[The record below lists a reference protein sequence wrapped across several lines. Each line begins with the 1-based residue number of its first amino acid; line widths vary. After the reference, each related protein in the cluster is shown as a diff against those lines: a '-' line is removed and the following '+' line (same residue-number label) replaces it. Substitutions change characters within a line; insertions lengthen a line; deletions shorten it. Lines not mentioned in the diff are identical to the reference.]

1 MKEDRLKDIRDKMSD
16 YEAEVPQ
23 DLWSAIDSAVG
34 RRQQKKLW
42 IRAGRY
48 AAAAVV
54 VAAIGLGIYILQ
66 PDSTLV
72 VHSESNPNTR
82 AQASANNAPAVT
94 SADADPGNNSA
105 AEIRASEFEHTPYA
119 TLAEAKPVIVE
130 GVEGTSSMQI
140 KSDGD
145 SLNVHPV
152 DSNESASEA
161 FTHSLPP
168 ISHEVKQDKTVT
180 YNSRQRDRQQQQEA
194 YDSGRLAASLY
205 TTAGTGGTS
214 MQRYT
219 SFGLMSIDPGDA
231 NWKDDPYMGMLVTN
245 KGHLADRRVRHRLPV
260 HAGASIAYR
269 INDRVS
275 VETGIAYSYLSA
287 DIHEGSDSYYFAG
300 EQSLHYVGIPVG
312 VRVRAMSWKNFDIY
326 VGAGFEADKCVSGTL
341 KKSYVING
349 QTRDDGHESISIRP
363 LQWSVNAGAG
373 VQYNI
378 SSMVGIYAEPGL
390 SYYFDNG
397 SNIETIYSEKPLN
410 FNLNIGLRVSFGR
423 DNRLRSF
430 LSATQNRAS
439 YD

>member
-66 PDSTLV
+66 PDSSLV

-94 SADADPGNNSA
+94 SDDADPGNNSA

-130 GVEGTSSMQI
+130 GVEGTSSIQI
-140 KSDGD
+140 KSDGE

-194 YDSGRLAASLY
+194 YDSGRLAASIY

-219 SFGLMSIDPGDA
+219 SFGLMGIDPGDA

-390 SYYFDNG
+390 SYCFDNG

-410 FNLNIGLRVSFGR
+410 FNLNIGLRVSFGSR
-423 DNRLRSF
+423 
-430 LSATQNRAS
+430 
-439 YD
+439 

>member
-16 YEAEVPQ
+16 YEVEVPQ
-23 DLWSAIDSAVG
+23 GLWSAIDSAVG

-66 PDSTLV
+66 PDSSLV

-140 KSDGD
+140 KSDGE
-145 SLNVHPV
+145 SLNVLPV

-219 SFGLMSIDPGDA
+219 SFGLMGIDPGDA

-390 SYYFDNG
+390 SYCFDNG

-410 FNLNIGLRVSFGR
+410 FNLNIGLRVSFGSR
-423 DNRLRSF
+423 
-430 LSATQNRAS
+430 
-439 YD
+439 

>member
-66 PDSTLV
+66 PDSSLV

-140 KSDGD
+140 KSDGE

-194 YDSGRLAASLY
+194 YDSGRLAASIY

-219 SFGLMSIDPGDA
+219 SFGLMGIDPGDA

-245 KGHLADRRVRHRLPV
+245 KGHLADRRVRYRLPV

-410 FNLNIGLRVSFGR
+410 FNLNIGLRVSFGSR
-423 DNRLRSF
+423 
-430 LSATQNRAS
+430 
-439 YD
+439 

>member
-66 PDSTLV
+66 PDSSLV

-130 GVEGTSSMQI
+130 GVEGTSLMQI
-140 KSDGD
+140 KSDGE

-194 YDSGRLAASLY
+194 YDSGRLAASIY

-219 SFGLMSIDPGDA
+219 SFGLMGIDPGDA
-231 NWKDDPYMGMLVTN
+231 NWKDDPYMGILVTN

-260 HAGASIAYR
+260 HAGVSIAYR

-410 FNLNIGLRVSFGR
+410 FNLNIGLRVSFGSR
-423 DNRLRSF
+423 
-430 LSATQNRAS
+430 
-439 YD
+439 

>member
-48 AAAAVV
+48 AAAAAV

-66 PDSTLV
+66 PDSSLV

-219 SFGLMSIDPGDA
+219 SFGLMGIDPGDA

-275 VETGIAYSYLSA
+275 VETGVAYSYLSA

-312 VRVRAMSWKNFDIY
+312 VRIRAMSWKNFDIY

-397 SNIETIYSEKPLN
+397 SNIETIYSEKSLN
-410 FNLNIGLRVSFGR
+410 FNLNIGLRVSFGSR
-423 DNRLRSF
+423 
-430 LSATQNRAS
+430 
-439 YD
+439 

>member
-66 PDSTLV
+66 PDSSLV

-219 SFGLMSIDPGDA
+219 SFGLMGIDPGDA

-245 KGHLADRRVRHRLPV
+245 KGHLADRRVRHHLPV

-287 DIHEGSDSYYFAG
+287 DIHDGSDSYYFAG

-341 KKSYVING
+341 KKSYVINV

-363 LQWSVNAGAG
+363 LQWSVNAGAV

-378 SSMVGIYAEPGL
+378 SSMVGIYAEPRL

-397 SNIETIYSEKPLN
+397 SNIETLYSEKPLN
-410 FNLNIGLRVSFGR
+410 FNLNIGLRVSFGSR
-423 DNRLRSF
+423 
-430 LSATQNRAS
+430 
-439 YD
+439 

>member
-130 GVEGTSSMQI
+130 VVEGTSSMQI
-140 KSDGD
+140 KSDD
-145 SLNVHPV
+145 ESLNVHPV

-161 FTHSLPP
+161 FTRSLPP

-194 YDSGRLAASLY
+194 YDSGRLAASIY

-219 SFGLMSIDPGDA
+219 SFGLMGIDPGDA

-326 VGAGFEADKCVSGTL
+326 VGAGFEADKCVSGTI
-341 KKSYVING
+341 KKAYVING

-373 VQYNI
+373 VQYNF

-390 SYYFDNG
+390 SYSFDNG

-410 FNLNIGLRVSFGR
+410 FNLNIGLRVSFGSR
-423 DNRLRSF
+423 
-430 LSATQNRAS
+430 
-439 YD
+439 

>member
-66 PDSTLV
+66 PDSSLV

-94 SADADPGNNSA
+94 SDDADPGNNSA

-130 GVEGTSSMQI
+130 GVEGTSSIQI
-140 KSDGD
+140 KSDGE

-194 YDSGRLAASLY
+194 YDSGRLAASIY

-219 SFGLMSIDPGDA
+219 SFGLMGIDPGDA

-287 DIHEGSDSYYFAG
+287 DIHEGSDSHYFAG

-390 SYYFDNG
+390 SYCFDNG

-410 FNLNIGLRVSFGR
+410 FNLNIGLRVSFGSR
-423 DNRLRSF
+423 
-430 LSATQNRAS
+430 
-439 YD
+439 

>member
-66 PDSTLV
+66 PDSSLV

-119 TLAEAKPVIVE
+119 THAEAKPVIVE

-140 KSDGD
+140 KSDGE

-194 YDSGRLAASLY
+194 YDSGRLAASIY

-219 SFGLMSIDPGDA
+219 SFGLMGIDPGDA

-312 VRVRAMSWKNFDIY
+312 VRIRAMSWKNFDIY

-410 FNLNIGLRVSFGR
+410 FNLNIGLRVSFGSR
-423 DNRLRSF
+423 
-430 LSATQNRAS
+430 
-439 YD
+439 

>member
-130 GVEGTSSMQI
+130 VIEGTSSMQI
-140 KSDGD
+140 KSDNE

-194 YDSGRLAASLY
+194 YDSGRLAASIY

-219 SFGLMSIDPGDA
+219 SFGLMGIDPGDA

-341 KKSYVING
+341 KKAYVING

-373 VQYNI
+373 VQYNF

-410 FNLNIGLRVSFGR
+410 FNLNIGLRVSFGSR
-423 DNRLRSF
+423 
-430 LSATQNRAS
+430 
-439 YD
+439 

>member
-66 PDSTLV
+66 PDSSLV

-94 SADADPGNNSA
+94 SADANPGNNSA

-130 GVEGTSSMQI
+130 GVEGTSLMQI
-140 KSDGD
+140 KSDGE

-194 YDSGRLAASLY
+194 YDSGRLAASIY

-219 SFGLMSIDPGDA
+219 SFGLMGIDPGDA

-260 HAGASIAYR
+260 HAGVSIAYR

-410 FNLNIGLRVSFGR
+410 FNLNIGLRVSFGSR
-423 DNRLRSF
+423 
-430 LSATQNRAS
+430 
-439 YD
+439 

>member
-194 YDSGRLAASLY
+194 YDSGRLAASIY

-219 SFGLMSIDPGDA
+219 SFGLMGIDPGDA

-260 HAGASIAYR
+260 HAGVSIAYR

-410 FNLNIGLRVSFGR
+410 FNLNIGLRVSFGSR
-423 DNRLRSF
+423 
-430 LSATQNRAS
+430 
-439 YD
+439 

>member
-66 PDSTLV
+66 PDSSLV

-94 SADADPGNNSA
+94 SDDADPGNNSA

-130 GVEGTSSMQI
+130 VVEGTSSMQI
-140 KSDGD
+140 KSDGE

-152 DSNESASEA
+152 DSNESASES

-194 YDSGRLAASLY
+194 YDSGRLAASIY

-219 SFGLMSIDPGDA
+219 SFGLMGIDPGDA

-269 INDRVS
+269 INDWVS

-410 FNLNIGLRVSFGR
+410 FNLNIGLRVSFGSR
-423 DNRLRSF
+423 
-430 LSATQNRAS
+430 
-439 YD
+439 

>member
-16 YEAEVPQ
+16 YEVEVPQ
-23 DLWSAIDSAVG
+23 GLWSAIDSAVG
-34 RRQQKKLW
+34 RRQQKMLW

-54 VAAIGLGIYILQ
+54 VAVIGLGIYILQ

-219 SFGLMSIDPGDA
+219 SFGLMGIDPGDA

-349 QTRDDGHESISIRP
+349 QTRDDEHESISIRP

-410 FNLNIGLRVSFGR
+410 FNLNIGLRVSFGSR
-423 DNRLRSF
+423 
-430 LSATQNRAS
+430 
-439 YD
+439 

>member
-66 PDSTLV
+66 PDSSLV

-94 SADADPGNNSA
+94 SANADPGNNSA

-130 GVEGTSSMQI
+130 VVEGTSSMQI
-140 KSDGD
+140 KSDGE

-219 SFGLMSIDPGDA
+219 SFGLMGIDPGDA

-326 VGAGFEADKCVSGTL
+326 VGAGFEADKCVSGTI
-341 KKSYVING
+341 KKAYVING

-373 VQYNI
+373 VQYNF

-410 FNLNIGLRVSFGR
+410 FNLNIGLRVSFSSR
-423 DNRLRSF
+423 
-430 LSATQNRAS
+430 
-439 YD
+439 

>member
-1 MKEDRLKDIRDKMSD
+1 MKEDWLKGIRDKMSD
-16 YEAEVPQ
+16 YEADAPQ
-23 DLWSAIDSAVG
+23 ELWDRIDSAVN
-34 RRQQKKLW
+34 RRHRHRLW
-42 IRAGRY
+42 LRAGRY
-48 AAAAVV
+48 AAAAVAVTAV
-54 VAAIGLGIYILQ
+54 VIGAHILL
-66 PDSTLV
+66 PDNALT
-72 VHSESNPNTR
+72 VHDEGNASAP
-82 AQASANNAPAVT
+82 AQASASNAPAAT
-94 SADADPGNNSA
+94 GINTDPESNAPA
-105 AEIRASEFEHTPYA
+105 AEIRASELGHTPYA
-119 TLAEAKPVIVE
+119 SLAKAEIVE
-130 GVEGTSSMQI
+130 DI
-140 KSDGD
+140 KPLQDKTD
-145 SLNVHPV
+145 SESPNTHPV
-152 DSNESASEA
+152 DSNESTAETFA
-161 FTHSLPP
+161 HSLPP
-168 ISHEVKQDKTVT
+168 IQSET
-180 YNSRQRDRQQQQEA
+180 SRSRTNAYSGKQRDKQQPQESQESQE
-194 YDSGRLAASLY
+194 SGRLGASIY

-219 SFGLMSIDPGDA
+219 SFGLMGIDPGDA

-341 KKSYVING
+341 KKAYVING

-373 VQYNI
+373 VQYNF

-410 FNLNIGLRVSFGR
+410 FNLNIGLRVSFGSR
-423 DNRLRSF
+423 
-430 LSATQNRAS
+430 
-439 YD
+439 

>member
-66 PDSTLV
+66 PDSSLV

-130 GVEGTSSMQI
+130 VVEGTSSMQI
-140 KSDGD
+140 KSDGE

-152 DSNESASEA
+152 DSNESASES

-194 YDSGRLAASLY
+194 YDSGRLAASIY

-219 SFGLMSIDPGDA
+219 SFGLMGIDPGDA

-410 FNLNIGLRVSFGR
+410 FNLNIGLRVSFGSR
-423 DNRLRSF
+423 
-430 LSATQNRAS
+430 
-439 YD
+439 

>member
-54 VAAIGLGIYILQ
+54 VATIGLGIYILQ
-66 PDSTLV
+66 PDSSLV

-94 SADADPGNNSA
+94 SDDADPGNNSA

-140 KSDGD
+140 KSDGE

-194 YDSGRLAASLY
+194 YDSGRLAASIY

-219 SFGLMSIDPGDA
+219 SFGLMGIDPGDA

-410 FNLNIGLRVSFGR
+410 FNLNIGLRVSFGSR
-423 DNRLRSF
+423 
-430 LSATQNRAS
+430 
-439 YD
+439 

>member
-48 AAAAVV
+48 AAAAAV

-66 PDSTLV
+66 PDSSLV

-140 KSDGD
+140 KSDGE

-194 YDSGRLAASLY
+194 YDSGRLAASIY

-219 SFGLMSIDPGDA
+219 SFGLMGIDPGDA
-231 NWKDDPYMGMLVTN
+231 NWKDDQYMGMLVTN

-410 FNLNIGLRVSFGR
+410 FNLNIGLRVSFGSR
-423 DNRLRSF
+423 
-430 LSATQNRAS
+430 
-439 YD
+439 

>member
-94 SADADPGNNSA
+94 SANADPGNNSA

-130 GVEGTSSMQI
+130 VVEGTSSMQI
-140 KSDGD
+140 KSDGE

-194 YDSGRLAASLY
+194 YDSGRLAASIY

-219 SFGLMSIDPGDA
+219 SFGLMGIDPGDA

-326 VGAGFEADKCVSGTL
+326 VGAGFEADKCVSGTI
-341 KKSYVING
+341 KKTYVING

-373 VQYNI
+373 VQYNV

-410 FNLNIGLRVSFGR
+410 FNLNIGLRVSFGSR
-423 DNRLRSF
+423 
-430 LSATQNRAS
+430 
-439 YD
+439 

>member
-42 IRAGRY
+42 IRAERY

-54 VAAIGLGIYILQ
+54 VAAIGLGIYILR
-66 PDSTLV
+66 PDSSLV

-94 SADADPGNNSA
+94 SDDADPGNNSA
-105 AEIRASEFEHTPYA
+105 AEIRASEFEHTPYT

-140 KSDGD
+140 KSDGE

-194 YDSGRLAASLY
+194 YDSGRLAASIY

-219 SFGLMSIDPGDA
+219 SFSLMGIDPGDA

-260 HAGASIAYR
+260 HAGVSIAYR

-312 VRVRAMSWKNFDIY
+312 VRIRAMSWKNFDIY

-423 DNRLRSF
+423 DNR
-430 LSATQNRAS
+430 QK
-439 YD
+439 

>member
-105 AEIRASEFEHTPYA
+105 AEIRASEFVHTPYA

-130 GVEGTSSMQI
+130 VVEGTSSMQI
-140 KSDGD
+140 KSDGE

-161 FTHSLPP
+161 FTRSLPP

-194 YDSGRLAASLY
+194 YDSGRLAASIY

-219 SFGLMSIDPGDA
+219 SFGLMGIDPGDA

-287 DIHEGSDSYYFAG
+287 DIHEGSDSYYFAR

-326 VGAGFEADKCVSGTL
+326 VGAGFEADKCVSGTI
-341 KKSYVING
+341 KKAYVING

-373 VQYNI
+373 VQYNF

-410 FNLNIGLRVSFGR
+410 FNLNIGLRVSFGSR
-423 DNRLRSF
+423 
-430 LSATQNRAS
+430 
-439 YD
+439 

>member
-66 PDSTLV
+66 PDSSLV

-94 SADADPGNNSA
+94 SDDADPGNNSA

-140 KSDGD
+140 KSDGE

-194 YDSGRLAASLY
+194 YDSGRLAASIY

-219 SFGLMSIDPGDA
+219 SFGLMGIDPGDA

-410 FNLNIGLRVSFGR
+410 FNLNIGLRVSFGSR
-423 DNRLRSF
+423 
-430 LSATQNRAS
+430 
-439 YD
+439 

>member
-66 PDSTLV
+66 PDSSLV

-152 DSNESASEA
+152 DSNESASES

-194 YDSGRLAASLY
+194 YDSGRLAASIY

-219 SFGLMSIDPGDA
+219 SFGLMGIDPGDA

-410 FNLNIGLRVSFGR
+410 FNLNIGLRVSFGSR
-423 DNRLRSF
+423 
-430 LSATQNRAS
+430 
-439 YD
+439 

>member
-1 MKEDRLKDIRDKMSD
+1 MKEDWLKGIRDKMSD

-130 GVEGTSSMQI
+130 VVEGTSSMQI

-145 SLNVHPV
+145 SLNAHPV

-194 YDSGRLAASLY
+194 YYSGRLAASIY

-214 MQRYT
+214 MQRYA
-219 SFGLMSIDPGDA
+219 SFGLMGIDPGDA
-231 NWKDDPYMGMLVTN
+231 NWKDDPFIGMLVTN
-245 KGHLADRRVRHRLPV
+245 QGRIADRRIRHRLPV
-260 HAGASIAYR
+260 HAGASVAYR
-269 INDRVS
+269 INNRVS
-275 VETGIAYSYLSA
+275 IEAGIAYSYLSA

-300 EQSLHYVGIPVG
+300 DQSLHYIGIPVG
-312 VRVRAMSWKNFDIY
+312 VRVRAISWKNFDIY
-326 VGAGFEADKCVSGTL
+326 VGAGFEAEKCISGTL
-341 KKSYVING
+341 KKAYVING
-349 QTRDDGHESISIRP
+349 QTRDDGHESIRVRP

-378 SSMVGIYAEPGL
+378 SPLVGIYAEPGL

-397 SNIETIYSEKPLN
+397 SDIETIYSDKPLN
-410 FNLNIGLRVSFGR
+410 FNLNVGLRISFGSR
-423 DNRLRSF
+423 
-430 LSATQNRAS
+430 
-439 YD
+439 

>member
-42 IRAGRY
+42 IRAERY

-66 PDSTLV
+66 PDSSLV

-94 SADADPGNNSA
+94 SDDADPGNNSA
-105 AEIRASEFEHTPYA
+105 AEIRASEFEHTPYT

-140 KSDGD
+140 KSDGE

-194 YDSGRLAASLY
+194 YDSGRLAASIY

-214 MQRYT
+214 MQRYA
-219 SFGLMSIDPGDA
+219 SFGLMGIDPGDA

-312 VRVRAMSWKNFDIY
+312 VRIRAMSWKNFDIY

-423 DNRLRSF
+423 DNR
-430 LSATQNRAS
+430 QK
-439 YD
+439 

>member
-66 PDSTLV
+66 PDSSLV

-94 SADADPGNNSA
+94 SDDADPGNNSA

-130 GVEGTSSMQI
+130 GVEGTSSIQI
-140 KSDGD
+140 KSDGE

-194 YDSGRLAASLY
+194 YDSGRLAASIY

-219 SFGLMSIDPGDA
+219 SFGLMGIDPGDA

-275 VETGIAYSYLSA
+275 VETGVAYSYLSA

-341 KKSYVING
+341 KKTYVING

-410 FNLNIGLRVSFGR
+410 FNLNIGLRVSFGSR
-423 DNRLRSF
+423 
-430 LSATQNRAS
+430 
-439 YD
+439 

>member
-23 DLWSAIDSAVG
+23 DLWSVIDSAVG

-94 SADADPGNNSA
+94 SADADQSNISA

-130 GVEGTSSMQI
+130 VVEGTSSMQI
-140 KSDGD
+140 KSDGE

-194 YDSGRLAASLY
+194 YDSGRLAASIY

-219 SFGLMSIDPGDA
+219 SFGLMGIDPGDA

-326 VGAGFEADKCVSGTL
+326 VGAGFEADKCVSGTI
-341 KKSYVING
+341 KKAYVIKD

-373 VQYNI
+373 VQYNF

-410 FNLNIGLRVSFGR
+410 FNLNIGLRVSFSSR
-423 DNRLRSF
+423 
-430 LSATQNRAS
+430 
-439 YD
+439 

>member
-66 PDSTLV
+66 PDSSLV

-130 GVEGTSSMQI
+130 VIEGTSSMQI
-140 KSDGD
+140 KSDNE

-194 YDSGRLAASLY
+194 YDSGRLAASIY

-219 SFGLMSIDPGDA
+219 SFGLMGIDPGDA

-341 KKSYVING
+341 KKAYVING

-373 VQYNI
+373 VQYNF

-410 FNLNIGLRVSFGR
+410 FNLNIGLRVSFGSR
-423 DNRLRSF
+423 
-430 LSATQNRAS
+430 
-439 YD
+439 

>member
-66 PDSTLV
+66 PDSSLV

-140 KSDGD
+140 KSDGE

-194 YDSGRLAASLY
+194 YDSGRLAASIY

-219 SFGLMSIDPGDA
+219 SFGLMGIDPGDA

-269 INDRVS
+269 IKDRVS
-275 VETGIAYSYLSA
+275 VEPGIAYSYLSA

-410 FNLNIGLRVSFGR
+410 FNLNIGLRVSFGSR
-423 DNRLRSF
+423 
-430 LSATQNRAS
+430 
-439 YD
+439 

>member
-1 MKEDRLKDIRDKMSD
+1 MKEDQLKDIRDKMSD

-66 PDSTLV
+66 PDSSLV

-94 SADADPGNNSA
+94 SDDADPGNNSA

-130 GVEGTSSMQI
+130 VVEGTSSMQI
-140 KSDGD
+140 KSDGE

-152 DSNESASEA
+152 DSNESASES

-194 YDSGRLAASLY
+194 YDSGRLAASIY

-219 SFGLMSIDPGDA
+219 SFGLMGGDA

-312 VRVRAMSWKNFDIY
+312 VRIRAMSWKNFDIY

-410 FNLNIGLRVSFGR
+410 FNLNIGLRVSFGSR
-423 DNRLRSF
+423 
-430 LSATQNRAS
+430 
-439 YD
+439 

>member
-66 PDSTLV
+66 PDSSLV

-94 SADADPGNNSA
+94 SDDADPGNNSA

-140 KSDGD
+140 KSDGE

-161 FTHSLPP
+161 FTHSLSP

-194 YDSGRLAASLY
+194 YDSGRLAASIY

-219 SFGLMSIDPGDA
+219 SFGLMGIDPGDA

-275 VETGIAYSYLSA
+275 VETGVAYSYLSA

-410 FNLNIGLRVSFGR
+410 FNLNIGLRVSFGSR
-423 DNRLRSF
+423 
-430 LSATQNRAS
+430 
-439 YD
+439 

>member
-72 VHSESNPNTR
+72 VHSERNPNTR

-130 GVEGTSSMQI
+130 VIEGTSSMQI
-140 KSDGD
+140 KSDD
-145 SLNVHPV
+145 ESLNVHPV

-194 YDSGRLAASLY
+194 YDSGRLAASIY

-219 SFGLMSIDPGDA
+219 SFGLMGIDPGDA

-326 VGAGFEADKCVSGTL
+326 VGAGFEADKCVSGTI
-341 KKSYVING
+341 KKAYVING

-373 VQYNI
+373 VQYNF

-410 FNLNIGLRVSFGR
+410 FNLNIGLRVSFGSR
-423 DNRLRSF
+423 
-430 LSATQNRAS
+430 
-439 YD
+439 

>member
-66 PDSTLV
+66 PDSSLV

-140 KSDGD
+140 KSDGE

-194 YDSGRLAASLY
+194 YDSGRLAASIY

-219 SFGLMSIDPGDA
+219 SFGLMGIDPGDA

-275 VETGIAYSYLSA
+275 VETGVAYSYLSA

-390 SYYFDNG
+390 SYCFDNG

-410 FNLNIGLRVSFGR
+410 FNLNIGLRVSFGSR
-423 DNRLRSF
+423 
-430 LSATQNRAS
+430 
-439 YD
+439 

>member
-66 PDSTLV
+66 PDSSLV

-105 AEIRASEFEHTPYA
+105 AEIRASELEHTPYA

-140 KSDGD
+140 KSDGE

-194 YDSGRLAASLY
+194 YDSGRLAASIY

-219 SFGLMSIDPGDA
+219 SFGLMGIDPGDA

-410 FNLNIGLRVSFGR
+410 FNLNIGLRVSFGSR
-423 DNRLRSF
+423 
-430 LSATQNRAS
+430 
-439 YD
+439 

>member
-48 AAAAVV
+48 AAAAAV

-66 PDSTLV
+66 PDSSLV

-94 SADADPGNNSA
+94 SDDADLGNNSA
-105 AEIRASEFEHTPYA
+105 AEIRASEFEHTPYT

-140 KSDGD
+140 KSDGE
-145 SLNVHPV
+145 SLNVLPV

-194 YDSGRLAASLY
+194 YDSGRLAASIY

-219 SFGLMSIDPGDA
+219 SFGLMGIDRGDA

-397 SNIETIYSEKPLN
+397 SNIETLYSEKPLN
-410 FNLNIGLRVSFGR
+410 FNLNIGLRVSFGSR
-423 DNRLRSF
+423 
-430 LSATQNRAS
+430 
-439 YD
+439 

>member
-66 PDSTLV
+66 PDSSLV

-219 SFGLMSIDPGDA
+219 SFGLMGIDPGDA

-410 FNLNIGLRVSFGR
+410 FNLNIGLRVSFSSR
-423 DNRLRSF
+423 
-430 LSATQNRAS
+430 
-439 YD
+439 

>member
-130 GVEGTSSMQI
+130 VVEGTSSMQI
-140 KSDGD
+140 KSDGE

-152 DSNESASEA
+152 DSNESDSEA

-194 YDSGRLAASLY
+194 YDSGRLAASIY

-219 SFGLMSIDPGDA
+219 SFGLMGIDPGDA

-312 VRVRAMSWKNFDIY
+312 VRVRAMSWKNFDVY
-326 VGAGFEADKCVSGTL
+326 VGAGFEAEKCVSGSL

-349 QTRDDGHESISIRP
+349 QTRDDGRESISIRP
-363 LQWSVNAGAG
+363 LQWSVNATAG

-378 SSMVGIYAEPGL
+378 SPLVGIYAEPGL

-397 SNIETIYSEKPLN
+397 SDIETIYSDKPLN
-410 FNLNIGLRVSFGR
+410 FNLNVGLRISFGSR
-423 DNRLRSF
+423 
-430 LSATQNRAS
+430 
-439 YD
+439 